1 MSRVQQLMVG
11 LLLMAI
17 GGVKT
22 WLHMGAIP
30 MLALPTCTGK
40 TVYIA
45 ANQASWFE
53 QAHCW
58 GCYALAA
65 GAGIVLFAG
74 YQALRERRS
83 VAIRMD

>member
-1 MSRVQQLMVG
+1 MSTSLKATFG
-11 LLLMAI
+11 ILLMAL
-17 GGVKT
+17 GGLKT
-22 WLHMGAIP
+22 WLHMGTLPVLSLP
-30 MLALPTCTGK
+30 MCNGK
-40 TVYIA
+40 VL
-45 ANQASWFE
+45 NVPLSQGSFFE